1 MSVYVSTFA
10 AADSG
15 VTMKDIGAVWQEMTS
30 VLEVEVHSL
39 GFDVWIKP
47 LRPLKVEDDILVLC
61 APSAGAKA
69 EVIARYLPL
78 LKRAMR
84 DVEGAPAE
92 LTVIAEEE
100 IPQKTSA
107 APDTTTQFA
116 DTAAPSANTVLNPQY
131 NFADFVVGKCNR
143 MAYETALAVA
153 EDPGTLYNPLFI
165 YGDVGLGKT
174 HIMQAIGNDLRL
186 TKPHLKMLYVSTD
199 TFINEFIASIRT
211 ANGVN
216 NQSFRDKYRN
226 VDLLMIDDVQ
236 FLSKK
241 PSTQEEVFHTFEALK
256 SAGKQMVFASDR
268 RPQDIPDLDSRVRSR
283 FASSMVVDVQPPDLE
298 TRIAILQKKA
308 QKAKKNIDFDELA
321 YIAEHVTSNI
331 REMEGVLTKVMFL
344 SKLYERK
351 VDRAICQEA
360 LKDYRVQECDEITV
374 DEIVDCTCRY
384 FNAHKSD
391 VVGKKKNKEV
401 VVPRQIAIYLI
412 NEFMNIPLAAIGEYF
427 GGREHTTVMHARDK
441 ISAMLASDAKIKTAV
456 NDIKAMI
463 LRK

>member
-1 MSVYVSTFA
+1 
-10 AADSG
+10 
-15 VTMKDIGAVWQEMTS
+15 MKDIDAVWQEMLS
-30 VLEVEVHSL
+30 ILEVEGHSL
-39 GFDVWIKP
+39 GFDVWIRP
-47 LRPLKVEDDILVLC
+47 LRPLKVEDGILALC
-61 APSAGAKA
+61 APSDGAKA

-84 DVEGAPAE
+84 EVEGAPAE
-92 LTVIAEEE
+92 LTVISEEEAPKKVAEEKADA
-100 IPQKTSA
+100 PRVTHGA
-107 APDTTTQFA
+107 ATQC
-116 DTAAPSANTVLNPQY
+116 VLNPQY

-153 EDPGTLYNPLFI
+153 ENPGILYNPLFI

-186 TKPHLKMLYVSTD
+186 SKPNLKMLYVSTD

-226 VDLLMIDDVQ
+226 IDLLMIDDVQ

-241 PSTQEEVFHTFEALK
+241 PSTQEEIFHTFEALK

-308 QKAKKNIDFDELA
+308 QKAKKNIDFDELNF
-321 YIAEHVTSNI
+321 IAEHVTSNI

-374 DEIVDCTCRY
+374 DEIVDCTCKY
-384 FNAHKSD
+384 YNANKAD
-391 VVGKKKNKEV
+391 VLGKKKNKEV
-401 VVPRQIAIYLI
+401 VTPRQVAIYLI

-427 GGREHTTVMHARDK
+427 GGREHTTIMHARDK
-441 ISAMLASDAKIKTAV
+441 ISAQIATDPKIKTAV

>member
-1 MSVYVSTFA
+1 
-10 AADSG
+10 
-15 VTMKDIGAVWQEMTS
+15 MKDIDAVWQEMLS
-30 VLEVEVHSL
+30 ILEVEVHSL
-39 GFDVWIKP
+39 GFDVWIRP
-47 LRPLKVEDDILVLC
+47 LRPLKVEDGILALC
-61 APSAGAKA
+61 APSDGAKA

-84 DVEGAPAE
+84 EVEGAPAE
-92 LTVIAEEE
+92 LTVISEEEAPKKVAEEKAE
-100 IPQKTSA
+100 APRVTHA
-107 APDTTTQFA
+107 AASQC
-116 DTAAPSANTVLNPQY
+116 VLNPQY

-153 EDPGTLYNPLFI
+153 ENPGILYNPLFI

-186 TKPHLKMLYVSTD
+186 SKPNLKMLYVSTD

-226 VDLLMIDDVQ
+226 IDLLMIDDVQ

-241 PSTQEEVFHTFEALK
+241 PSTQEEIFHTFEALK

-308 QKAKKNIDFDELA
+308 QKAKKNIDFDELNF
-321 YIAEHVTSNI
+321 IAEHVTSNI

-374 DEIVDCTCRY
+374 DEIVDCTCKY
-384 FNAHKSD
+384 YNANKAD
-391 VVGKKKNKEV
+391 VLGKKKNKEV
-401 VVPRQIAIYLI
+401 VTPRQVAIYLI

-427 GGREHTTVMHARDK
+427 GGREHTTIMHARDK
-441 ISAMLASDAKIKTAV
+441 ISAQIATDPKIKTAE

>member
-1 MSVYVSTFA
+1 MNE
-10 AADSG
+10 
-15 VTMKDIGAVWQEMTS
+15 INAVWQEMLS
-30 VLEVEVHSL
+30 ILEVQTNSL

-47 LRPLKVEDDILVLC
+47 LRPIDTGEDVLVLC
-61 APSAGAKA
+61 AKTDAAKT
-69 EVIARYLPL
+69 EVVARYLPL
-78 LKRAMR
+78 LKRALR
-84 DVEGAPAE
+84 EVEGAPSE
-92 LTVIAEEE
+92 LTVIAEDEVSQQALNNSKAHEE
-100 IPQKTSA
+100 ENSVRA
-107 APDTTTQFA
+107 AD
-116 DTAAPSANTVLNPQY
+116 SILNPQY

-153 EDPGTLYNPLFI
+153 ENPGTMFNPLFI

-186 TKPHLKMLYVSTD
+186 THPNLKMLYVSTD

-226 VDLLMIDDVQ
+226 IDLLMIDDVQ

-241 PSTQEEVFHTFEALK
+241 PSTQEEIFHTFEALK

-298 TRIAILQKKA
+298 TRIAILQKKS
-308 QKAKKNIDFDELA
+308 QKAKKNIDMSELT

-331 REMEGVLTKVMFL
+331 REMEGVLTKVIFL

-351 VDRAICQEA
+351 VDLAICQEA
-360 LKDYRVQECDEITV
+360 LKDYKVQACDEITA
-374 DEIVDCTCRY
+374 DEIVDCTCKY
-384 FNAHKSD
+384 FNVQKAD

-401 VVPRQIAIYLI
+401 LVPRQIAIYLI
-412 NEFMNIPLAAIGEYF
+412 NEFMNIPLTAIGEYF

-441 ISAMLASDAKIKTAV
+441 ISAMMNSDGKTKTAV

>member
-1 MSVYVSTFA
+1 
-10 AADSG
+10 
-15 VTMKDIGAVWQEMTS
+15 MKDIDAVWQGMLS
-30 VLEVEVHSL
+30 ILEVEVHSL
-39 GFDVWIKP
+39 GFDVWIRP
-47 LRPLKVEDDILVLC
+47 LRPLKVEDGILALC
-61 APSAGAKA
+61 APSDGAKA

-84 DVEGAPAE
+84 EVEGAPAE
-92 LTVIAEEE
+92 LTVISEEEAPKKVAEEKAE
-100 IPQKTSA
+100 APRVAHA
-107 APDTTTQFA
+107 AASQC
-116 DTAAPSANTVLNPQY
+116 VLNPQY

-153 EDPGTLYNPLFI
+153 ENPGILYNPLFI

-186 TKPHLKMLYVSTD
+186 SKPNLKMLYVSTD

-226 VDLLMIDDVQ
+226 IDLLMIDDVQ

-241 PSTQEEVFHTFEALK
+241 PSTQEEIFHTFEALK
-256 SAGKQMVFASDR
+256 SAGKQRVFASDR

-308 QKAKKNIDFDELA
+308 QKAKKNIDFDELNF
-321 YIAEHVTSNI
+321 IAEHVTSNI

-374 DEIVDCTCRY
+374 DEIVDCTCKY
-384 FNAHKSD
+384 YNANKAD
-391 VVGKKKNKEV
+391 VLGKKKNKEV
-401 VVPRQIAIYLI
+401 VTPRQVAIYLI

-427 GGREHTTVMHARDK
+427 GGREHTTIMHARDK
-441 ISAMLASDAKIKTAV
+441 ISAQIATDPKIKTAV

>member
-1 MSVYVSTFA
+1 
-10 AADSG
+10 
-15 VTMKDIGAVWQEMTS
+15 MKDIDAVWQEMLS
-30 VLEVEVHSL
+30 ILEVEVHSL
-39 GFDVWIKP
+39 GFDVWIRP
-47 LRPLKVEDDILVLC
+47 LRPLKVEDGILALC
-61 APSAGAKA
+61 APSDGAKA

-84 DVEGAPAE
+84 EVEGAPAE
-92 LTVIAEEE
+92 LTVISEEEAPKKVAEEKAE
-100 IPQKTSA
+100 APRVTHA
-107 APDTTTQFA
+107 AVSQC
-116 DTAAPSANTVLNPQY
+116 VLNPQY

-153 EDPGTLYNPLFI
+153 ENPGILYNPLFI

-186 TKPHLKMLYVSTD
+186 SKPNLKMLYVSTD

-226 VDLLMIDDVQ
+226 IDLLMIDDVQ

-241 PSTQEEVFHTFEALK
+241 PSTQEEIFHTFEALK

-308 QKAKKNIDFDELA
+308 QKAKKNIDFDELNF
-321 YIAEHVTSNI
+321 IAEHVTSNI

-374 DEIVDCTCRY
+374 DEIVDCTCKY
-384 FNAHKSD
+384 YNANKAD
-391 VVGKKKNKEV
+391 VLGKKKNKEV
-401 VVPRQIAIYLI
+401 VTPRQVAIYLI

-427 GGREHTTVMHARDK
+427 GGREHTTIMHARDK
-441 ISAMLASDAKIKTAV
+441 ISAQIATDPKIKTAV

>member
-1 MSVYVSTFA
+1 
-10 AADSG
+10 
-15 VTMKDIGAVWQEMTS
+15 MKEIEAVWQEILS
-30 VLEVEVHSL
+30 ILEVEVHSL
-39 GFDVWIKP
+39 GFDVWIRP
-47 LRPLKVEDDILVLC
+47 LRPIKVEDDILVLC

-78 LKRAMR
+78 LKRALR
-84 DVEGAPAE
+84 EVDGAPKE
-92 LTVIAEEE
+92 LAVVAEEE
-100 IPQKTSA
+100 VPERRAKEIETEQARVKQSA
-107 APDTTTQFA
+107 QAC
-116 DTAAPSANTVLNPQY
+116 VLNPRY
-131 NFADFVVGKCNR
+131 NFAEFVVGKCNR

-153 EDPGTLYNPLFI
+153 EHPGELYNPLFI

-186 TKPHLKMLYVSTD
+186 SMPNLKMLYVSME

-241 PSTQEEVFHTFEALK
+241 PSTQEEIFHTFEALK

-283 FASSMVVDVQPPDLE
+283 FASSMVVDIQPPDLE
-298 TRIAILQKKA
+298 TRIAILQKKS
-308 QKAKKNIDFDELA
+308 QTAKKNIDIADLTF
-321 YIAEHVTSNI
+321 IAERVTSNI

-351 VDRAICQEA
+351 VDLAICQEA
-360 LKDYRVQECDEITV
+360 LKDYKVQECDEITV
-374 DEIVDCTCRY
+374 DEIVDCTCKY
-384 FNAHKSD
+384 YNVQKSD
-391 VVGKKKNKEV
+391 VVGKRKNKEV
-401 VVPRQIAIYLI
+401 VVPRQVAIYLI
-412 NEFMNIPLAAIGEYF
+412 NDFMTMPLTAIGEYF

-441 ISAMLASDAKIKTAV
+441 IAAMVENDPKTRTAV
-456 NDIKAMI
+456 NDIKAMV

>member
-1 MSVYVSTFA
+1 
-10 AADSG
+10 
-15 VTMKDIGAVWQEMTS
+15 MKEIDAVWQEMLS
-30 VLEVEVHSL
+30 ILEVEVHSL
-39 GFDVWIKP
+39 GFDVWIRP
-47 LRPLKVEDDILVLC
+47 LRPLKIEDGVLALC
-61 APSAGAKA
+61 APSDGAKA

-84 DVEGAPAE
+84 EVEGAPSE
-92 LTVIAEEE
+92 LVVISEEE
-100 IPQKTSA
+100 IPQRSADVRRDDRADLSPSVA
-107 APDTTTQFA
+107 APRC
-116 DTAAPSANTVLNPQY
+116 VLNPQY

-153 EDPGTLYNPLFI
+153 ENPGELYNPLFI

-186 TKPHLKMLYVSTD
+186 SKPNLKMLYVSTD

-226 VDLLMIDDVQ
+226 IDLLMIDDVQ

-241 PSTQEEVFHTFEALK
+241 PSTQEEIFHTFEALK

-308 QKAKKNIDFDELA
+308 QKAKKNIDFDELNF
-321 YIAEHVTSNI
+321 IAEHVTSNI

-374 DEIVDCTCRY
+374 DEIVDCTCKY
-384 FNAHKSD
+384 FNVNKAD

-401 VVPRQIAIYLI
+401 VNPRQIAIYLI

-441 ISAMLASDAKIKTAV
+441 ISAQIATDAKTKTAV